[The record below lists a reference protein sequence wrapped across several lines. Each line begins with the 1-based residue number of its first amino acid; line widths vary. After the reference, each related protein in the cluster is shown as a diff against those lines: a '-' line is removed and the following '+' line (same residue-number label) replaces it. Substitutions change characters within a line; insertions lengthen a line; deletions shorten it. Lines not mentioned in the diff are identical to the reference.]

1 MLMYMDMISI
11 IIGNAINLQA
21 SVMGGPTVNILLQMT
36 GMFKTLICP
45 NQVCVTI
52 TDRYY
57 ANNKIFGFS
66 DYYNNPSA

>member
-1 MLMYMDMISI
+1 
-11 IIGNAINLQA
+11 
-21 SVMGGPTVNILLQMT
+21 MGGPTVNILLQMT